1 MVLGGTGALSVQGL
15 DAFKY
20 FFTVDSNALMG
31 LCALV
36 LVPFDIL
43 VLLGKKEKTPKAINE
58 HAT

>member
-20 FFTVDSNALMG
+20 FTVDSNALMG